1 MKEAQFPVV
10 VKGSLGGV
18 DNLRYCNTFNQ
29 LRKAMLH
36 LFNYEE
42 KLICQEYVVG
52 TGHGFYC
59 NYNKGKLD
67 HFFMHKRIK
76 EFPVTGGSSA
86 VARSYF
92 DDKLMDKGKL
102 LLDNLE
108 WNGPAM
114 IEFKHDS
121 RTNEYKLIEINPKL
135 WGSLDLTISSGVDM
149 PLILVNQCLDLG
161 TIEKKPYKDLT
172 YRWFFPDEALQ
183 WVASGFKSKILKR
196 SIVANNIDK
205 TDLSPT
211 IFQIGLF
218 FTKFISL
225 LIRSKFKSPSG
236 LPQFI

>member
-1 MKEAQFPVV
+1 MKKVLEIAKEFSYDVIMPVGLESFLALSKYRSNLDSHTRKLLPPIESMEIASSKPETFRYARNLGIPVPVTCEFTKDNLLKLGSFLREAQFPVV

-29 LRKAMLH
+29 LRKAIFY

-59 NYNKGKLD
+59 NYKKGKLN

-114 IEFKHDS
+114 VEFKFDLK
-121 RTNEYKLIEINPKL
+121 TN
-135 WGSLDLTISSGVDM
+135 DQFLTVT
-149 PLILVNQCLDLG
+149 VFC
-161 TIEKKPYKDLT
+161 
-172 YRWFFPDEALQ
+172 
-183 WVASGFKSKILKR
+183 
-196 SIVANNIDK
+196 
-205 TDLSPT
+205 
-211 IFQIGLF
+211 
-218 FTKFISL
+218 
-225 LIRSKFKSPSG
+225 
-236 LPQFI
+236 